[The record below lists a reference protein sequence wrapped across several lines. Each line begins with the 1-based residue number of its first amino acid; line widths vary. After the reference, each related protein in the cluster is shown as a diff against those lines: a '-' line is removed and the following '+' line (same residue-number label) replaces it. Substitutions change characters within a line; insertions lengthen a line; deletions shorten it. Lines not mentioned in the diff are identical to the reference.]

1 MKKYFCFL
9 LFAFCFSIVPQN
21 AFADPHSDC
30 ALSKKTERTLK
41 DYQIALHSLTQM
53 NDRQMADKLHE
64 SGVGKLCPESTN
76 PNHKK
81 CIDECL
87 SKSDFSRNRNDGLSA
102 LLSCEAK
109 CK

>member
-1 MKKYFCFL
+1 L
-9 LFAFCFSIVPQN
+9 LFAFCFSIIPQD

-30 ALSKKTERTLK
+30 ALSKKTESILR
-41 DYQIALHSLTQM
+41 DYQVQLRSLT
-53 NDRQMADKLHE
+53 NLNERQIADKLHE
-64 SGVGKLCPESTN
+64 SGLGKLCRVSTN
-76 PNHKK
+76 QNHKK

-87 SKSDFSRNRNDGLSA
+87 SKSDNGGLSS